1 MNFLDEL
8 NEPQR
13 EAVSYMKG
21 PMLIIA
27 GPGSGK
33 TRVLTYR
40 IAYLIQQGIDPF
52 NILSLTFTNK
62 AAGEMRQRIESIVGN
77 EARNLFMGT
86 FHSVFARI
94 LRREAP
100 KLGFPSNFT
109 IYDTND
115 SKNVLKQIIKSQGL
129 DEKVYKPNQV
139 FYRISQAKN
148 SLTSSHAYL
157 KNVELMEEDAQAGKP
172 KIGHLF
178 SLYAKKCYQNGAM
191 DFDDLLYYFYVLL
204 SKFPESL
211 LHYQEKFKYILIDEF
226 QDTNT
231 AQYAIIKK
239 LADRNEQITVVG
251 DDAQSIYAFRGATIT
266 NILHFQK
273 DFPDYHLVKL
283 EQNYR
288 STPQIVNAAN
298 VLIKNNSNQIAKEI
312 WTSNTEGEKIKIF
325 KTVSDNE
332 EGKKVAEI
340 IFETKMNE
348 QLSHNDFAI
357 LYRTNAQSRAM
368 EEALRRQSIP
378 YKIFGGLS
386 FYQRKEIKD
395 LLAYLKFMT
404 NTNEEESFR
413 RIINY
418 PKRGIGNTTIE
429 KLTVIADQ
437 QGVGLWQVMENIELY
452 KLPGRATQNLREFV
466 TMIQS
471 FQTMLAS
478 KNAYDVAAHVAKST
492 KILQELYNDKTVEG
506 VSRYE
511 NIQELLNGI
520 KEFTTDDE
528 VYGDDLNND
537 KSLGA
542 YLQNISLLTGDEKAG
557 EDEESVKL
565 MTIHAAKGLEYPVV
579 FCVGL
584 EENLFPSAMS
594 LYTRE
599 DLEEER
605 RLFYVAI
612 TRAEKHL
619 YISFA
624 NTRYKFGDLQYSEP
638 SRFLK
643 ELPDTDIQLMG
654 APIRKESSGTL
665 TATKTKTE
673 NQGQSQ
679 SGLGKSILK
688 KRKAQ
693 LVRRPNAQQSV
704 DANFVPDDPNLLKEG
719 QEVLHQRFGKGV
731 VSNILKGENSIAT
744 IQFESLGEKKIM
756 LKFAKLKILNL

>member
-1 MNFLDEL
+1 MNFLEEL

-13 EAVSYMKG
+13 DAVSYKEG

-40 IAYLIQQGIDPF
+40 IAYLISQGIDPF

-62 AAGEMRQRIESIVGN
+62 AAGEMRARIEKIVGY

-94 LRREAP
+94 LRVEAP
-100 KLGFPSNFT
+100 KLGYPSNFT

-115 SKNVLKQIIKSQGL
+115 SKNVIKHIVKAQGL
-129 DEKVYKPNQV
+129 DEKTYKANQV

-148 SLTSSHAYL
+148 ALINAKEYAANT
-157 KNVELMEEDAQAGKP
+157 ELVNEDAAAGKP
-172 KIGHLF
+172 KIALLF
-178 SLYAKKCYQNGAM
+178 DLYTKKCKQNGAM
-191 DFDDLLYYFYVLL
+191 DFDDLLINFYLL
-204 SKFPESL
+204 LKNFPDAL
-211 LHYQEKFKYILIDEF
+211 LKYQEKFKYILIDEF

-239 LADRNEQITVVG
+239 LAARNENLTVVG

-266 NILHFQK
+266 NILNFQK
-273 DFPDYHLVKL
+273 DFSDYHLVKL

-288 STPQIVNAAN
+288 SSPQIVSAAN
-298 VLIKNNSNQIAKEI
+298 HLIKHNQAQIAKEI
-312 WTSNTEGEKIKIF
+312 WTSNEAGEKIKIF
-325 KTVSDNE
+325 KTVSDND
-332 EGKKVAEI
+332 EGRKVVDF
-340 IFETKMNE
+340 IFERKMNE
-348 QLSHNDFAI
+348 QLSNNDFAI

-368 EEALRRQSIP
+368 EEALRRQNVAYRI
-378 YKIFGGLS
+378 YGGLS

-395 LLAYLKFMT
+395 LLAYLKFMV
-404 NTNEEESFR
+404 NPNEEESLR

-418 PKRGIGNTTIE
+418 PKRGIGNTTMD
-429 KLTVIADQ
+429 KLTVIASN
-437 QGVGLWQVMENIELY
+437 QGKGIWEILENIELY
-452 KLPGRATQNLREFV
+452 NFSSRAAQTLRDFV

-471 FQTMLAS
+471 FQTMLDT
-478 KNAYDVAAHVAKST
+478 KNAYDVAAHVAKQT
-492 KILQELYNDKTVEG
+492 QILQELYNDKTVEG

-520 KEFTTDDE
+520 KEFSIEDVIDD
-528 VYGDDLNND
+528 VDNINND
-537 KSLGA
+537 RSLGA
-542 YLQNISLLTGDEKAG
+542 YLQNISLITGDEKASD
-557 EDEESVKL
+557 DEETVKL
-565 MTIHAAKGLEYPVV
+565 MTIHAAKGLEFPVV
-579 FCVGL
+579 FVVGL

-624 NTRYKFGDLQYSEP
+624 NTRYKFGTLQYCEP

-643 ELPDTDIQLMG
+643 ELPDKDLQIMG
-654 APIRKESSGTL
+654 APERKSSSSEGSL
-665 TATKTKTE
+665 SATKKTSE
-673 NQGQSQ
+673 
-679 SGLGKSILK
+679 SGLNSSTLQN
-688 KRKAQ
+688 RKAK
-693 LVRRPNAQQSV
+693 LIRRPNAQTNVSE
-704 DANFVPDDPNLLKEG
+704 NFVPDDPKDLKVG
-719 QEVLHQRFGKGV
+719 QEVRHQRFGKGK
-731 VSNILKGENSIAT
+731 VSDIAEGTNAIAT
-744 IQFESLGEKKIM
+744 IVFEQEGEKKIM
-756 LKFAKLKILNL
+756 LKFAKLQILG

>member
-13 EAVSYMKG
+13 DAVSYMG
-21 PMLIIA
+21 GSMLIIA

-40 IAYLIQQGIDPF
+40 IAYLISQGVDPF

-62 AAGEMRQRIESIVGN
+62 AAAEMRRRIEKIIGP

-94 LRREAP
+94 LRKEGP

-109 IYDTND
+109 IYDTTD
-115 SKNVLKQIIKSQGL
+115 SKSVIKAIVKAQGL
-129 DEKVYKPNQV
+129 DEKTYKPNQV

-148 SLTSSHAYL
+148 ALIDAKQYAE
-157 KNVELMEEDAQAGKP
+157 NVEMVNEDTAAGKP
-172 KIGHLF
+172 KIALLF
-178 SLYAKKCYQNGAM
+178 DLYTKKCKQNGAM
-191 DFDDLLYYFYVLL
+191 DFDDLLVNFYLL
-204 SKFPESL
+204 LKNYPEAL
-211 LHYQEKFKYILIDEF
+211 YHYQNKFQYLLIDEF

-239 LADRNEQITVVG
+239 LADRNQNLSVVG

-266 NILHFQK
+266 NILNFQK
-273 DFPDYHLVKL
+273 DFSDYHLVKL

-298 VLIKNNSNQIAKEI
+298 HLIKHNSAQIAKEI
-312 WTSNTEGEKIKIF
+312 WTDNEVGEKVKIF
-325 KTVSDNE
+325 KTISDND
-332 EGKKVAEI
+332 EGRKVADL

-348 QLSHNDFAI
+348 HFGNNDFAI
-357 LYRTNAQSRAM
+357 LYRTNAQSRSM
-368 EEALRRQSIP
+368 EEALRRQNIP
-378 YKIFGGLS
+378 YKIYGGLS

-395 LLAYLKFMT
+395 LLAYLKFMV
-404 NTNEEESFR
+404 NPREEESLR

-418 PKRGIGNTTIE
+418 PKRGIGNTTID
-429 KLTVIADQ
+429 KLIVIASRQ
-437 QGVGLWQVMENIELY
+437 NKSIWEVLEHIEQY
-452 KLPGRATQNLREFV
+452 EFPSKAKQTLREFV

-471 FQTMLAS
+471 FQTMLNT
-478 KNAYDVAAHVAKST
+478 KNAYDVAAYVAKST
-492 KILQELYNDKTVEG
+492 QILQDLYNDKTVEG

-520 KEFTTDDE
+520 KEFSSEDVIEEGAD
-528 VYGDDLNND
+528 VNND
-537 KSLGA
+537 RSLGS
-542 YLQNISLLTGDEKAG
+542 YLQNISLLTGSDEKEG
-557 EDEESVKL
+557 EDEETVKL
-565 MTIHAAKGLEYPVV
+565 MTIHAAKGLEFPVV
-579 FCVGL
+579 FVVGL
-584 EENLFPSAMS
+584 EENLFPSQMS

-624 NTRYKFGDLQYSEP
+624 NTRYKFGTLQYSEP

-643 ELPDTDIQLMG
+643 ELPEKDLHFMG
-654 APIRKESSGTL
+654 APEKRSGETLNIKQKSS
-665 TATKTKTE
+665 E
-673 NQGQSQ
+673 
-679 SGLGKSILK
+679 SGLTNKSLTIK
-688 KRKAQ
+688 KAM
-693 LVRRPNAQQSV
+693 LIRRPNEQKEG
-704 DANFVPDDPNLLKEG
+704 DENFVPDDASLLKTG
-719 QEVLHQRFGKGV
+719 QNVLHQRFGKGTV
-731 VSNILKGENSIAT
+731 QHIAEGSNAIAT
-744 IQFESLGEKKIM
+744 IKFEGEGEKKIM
-756 LKFAKLKILNL
+756 LKFAKLKILS

>member
-13 EAVSYMKG
+13 DAVTYMGG

-40 IAYLIQQGIDPF
+40 IAYLISQGVDPF

-62 AAGEMRQRIESIVGN
+62 AAAEMRARIEKIIGP

-94 LRREAP
+94 LRKEAP
-100 KLGFPSNFT
+100 KLGFPRNFT
-109 IYDTND
+109 IHDTTD
-115 SKNVLKQIIKSQGL
+115 SQSVLKSIIKGQGL
-129 DEKVYKPNQV
+129 DEKTYKPDQV
-139 FYRISQAKN
+139 FFRISQAKN
-148 SLTSSHAYL
+148 ALMSAKQYAE
-157 KNVELMEEDAQAGKP
+157 NVELVNEDAASGKP
-172 KIGHLF
+172 KIALLF
-178 SLYAKKCYQNGAM
+178 DLYTKKCKQNGAM
-191 DFDDLLYYFYVLL
+191 AFDDLLVNVYLL
-204 SKFPESL
+204 LKNYPESL
-211 LHYQEKFKYILIDEF
+211 YHYQNKFQYLLIDEF

-239 LADRNEQITVVG
+239 LADRNQNLSVVG

-266 NILHFQK
+266 NILNFQR
-273 DFPDYHLVKL
+273 DFSDYHLVKL

-298 VLIKNNSNQIAKEI
+298 HLIKHNSNQIAKEI
-312 WTSNTEGEKIKIF
+312 WTDNAGGEKIKIF
-325 KTVSDNE
+325 KTVSDND
-332 EGKKVAEI
+332 EGRKVADL

-348 QLSHNDFAI
+348 HLGNNDFAI

-368 EEALRRQSIP
+368 EEALRRQNIP
-378 YKIFGGLS
+378 YKIYGGLS

-395 LLAYLKFMT
+395 LLAYLKFMV
-404 NTNEEESFR
+404 NTQEEESLR

-418 PKRGIGNTTIE
+418 PKRGIGNTTID
-429 KLTVIADQ
+429 KLVVIANQ
-437 QGVGLWQVMENIELY
+437 QNKNIWEVLEQIEQY
-452 KLPGRATQNLREFV
+452 EFPARAKQTLREFV

-471 FQTMLAS
+471 FQTMLDT
-478 KNAYDVAAHVAKST
+478 KNAYDVAAYVAKST
-492 KILQELYNDKTVEG
+492 QILQELYNDKTVEG

-520 KEFTTDDE
+520 KEFSIEDVVEDDTE
-528 VYGDDLNND
+528 IGND
-537 KSLGA
+537 RSLGA
-542 YLQNISLLTGDEKAG
+542 YLQNISLLTGDEK
-557 EDEESVKL
+557 EDENVESVKL
-565 MTIHAAKGLEYPVV
+565 MTIHAAKGLEFPVV
-579 FCVGL
+579 FVVGL
-584 EENLFPSAMS
+584 EENLFPSPMS

-624 NTRYKFGDLQYSEP
+624 NTRYKFGTLQYSEP

-643 ELPDTDIQLMG
+643 ELPEKDLHFMG
-654 APIRKESSGTL
+654 APERKSTPGLQASKSTSE
-665 TATKTKTE
+665 
-673 NQGQSQ
+673 
-679 SGLGKSILK
+679 SGLSAKSLTP
-688 KRKAQ
+688 RKA
-693 LVRRPNAQQSV
+693 LLIRRPNAQV
-704 DANFVPDDPNLLKEG
+704 AKDEDFVPDDASKLKAG
-719 QEVLHQRFGKGV
+719 QTVLHQRFGTGK
-731 VSNILKGENSIAT
+731 VSHIAEGGNAIAT
-744 IQFESLGEKKIM
+744 IQFESEGEKKIM
-756 LKFAKLKILNL
+756 LKFAKLKILS